1 MITKKIKKRGFGE
14 TDMGK
19 LKCLHRLNGRYRE
32 EIRAL
37 EEKCNAFDQSER
49 TVYLSANGNTLKN
62 LRCFYLYY
70 EDGLKGFLSLTNID
84 ETDIELNAYV
94 DPDSRRKGIFKK
106 LIQAAF
112 KECKKEGVREV
123 LIFQKPY
130 DKNSINAVISVG
142 ASYLYSEYQMELSL
156 DDEINIRKQQTKAV
170 TLQEIKQEQKEFY
183 IAKMMPLFQMAEEE
197 VGERFE
203 DALLEPRLK
212 TFFAYDNE
220 VAVGFFSLFYGST
233 AVTLFDVGVCKEY
246 QGQGYGNA
254 LLTSVYQEV
263 RKQREVGIRRILLH
277 VGSYNEIAS
286 KLYKEH
292 GFCIKDQLD
301 CYKLEVL

>member
-1 MITKKIKKRGFGE
+1 
-14 TDMGK
+14 MGN

-49 TVYLSANGNTLKN
+49 TVYLSANGNTLTN
-62 LRCFYLYY
+62 RRCFYLYY

-84 ETDIELNAYV
+84 ESDIELNAYV
-94 DPDSRRKGIFKK
+94 DPESRRKGIFKK

-112 KECKKEGVREV
+112 KECKKEGVTEV

-130 DKNSINAVISVG
+130 DENSINAIKSVG
-142 ASYLYSEYQMELSL
+142 ANYLYSEYQMELSL
-156 DDEINIRKQQTKAV
+156 EDEMSTLKKQTKAI
-170 TLQEIKQEQKEFY
+170 TLLEIKQEQKEFY
-183 IAKMMPLFQMAEEE
+183 VSQMMPLFQMTEEE
-197 VGERFE
+197 VAERFE

-212 TFFAYDNE
+212 TFIAYDNE
-220 VAVGFFSLFYGST
+220 VTVGFFSLFYGST

-254 LLTSVYQEV
+254 LLTSVYYEA
-263 RKQREVGIRRILLH
+263 RKQRAVGIQRIILH
-277 VGSYNEIAS
+277 VGSYNEIAT
-286 KLYKEH
+286 KLYKNH
-292 GFCIKDQLD
+292 GFCVKDQLD
-301 CYKLEVL
+301 CYKLEVQ

>member
-1 MITKKIKKRGFGE
+1 
-14 TDMGK
+14 MGN

-37 EEKCNAFDQSER
+37 EEKCNAYDQSER

-84 ETDIELNAYV
+84 ENDIELNAYV

-112 KECKKEGVREV
+112 KECKKEGIKEV
-123 LIFQKPY
+123 FIFQKPY
-130 DKNSINAVISVG
+130 DKNSINAIISVG
-142 ASYLYSEYQMELSL
+142 ANYLYSECQMELSF
-156 DDEINIRKQQTKAV
+156 DADVNQRKKPTKV
-170 TLQEIKQEQKEFY
+170 VSLQEIKQDQKEFY
-183 IAKMMPLFQMAEEE
+183 VTQMMPLFQMTEEE
-197 VGERFE
+197 VAERFE

-212 TFFAYDNE
+212 TYVAYDNE

-233 AVTLFDVGVCKEY
+233 AVTLFDVGVCKKY
-246 QGQGYGNA
+246 QGLGYGNA
-254 LLTSVYQEV
+254 LLTSVYHQV
-263 RKQREVGIRRILLH
+263 KKQREVGISRIILH
-277 VGSYNEIAS
+277 VGSYNEIAT

-292 GFCIKDQLD
+292 GFCVKDQLD
-301 CYKLEVL
+301 CYKLMIQ